1 MQIGQNL
8 NAGFYS
14 LFTGVLMSK
23 FFIPKEN
30 IKENS
35 LIIDGEDVNHIT
47 RVLRY
52 SVGDDITCSDGMG
65 NDYLARIETI
75 DKTKIFCEVIEKSK
89 AQTEPNIK
97 VILIQ
102 GIPKA
107 AKMDYIIQK
116 TTELG
121 ISEIYPCEMSRC
133 VAKIDNH
140 KKIERWQ
147 KISREAAKQSGRGIV
162 PVIHNAINVS
172 EAIEILKD
180 ADVSF
185 VPYECDEGNT
195 LRPILIGAKEP
206 QTVAYMI
213 GPEGGFDKTEIDKII
228 KSDIHTVSLG
238 KRILRTET
246 AGEAVLS
253 MIMYEIGDIN

>member
-1 MQIGQNL
+1 
-8 NAGFYS
+8 
-14 LFTGVLMSK
+14 MSK
-23 FFIPKEN
+23 FFIPREN
-30 IKENS
+30 IKENI

-47 RVLRY
+47 KVLRFKE
-52 SVGDDITCSDGMG
+52 GDEITCCNGIG
-65 NDYLARIETI
+65 TDYVAKITSV
-75 DKTKIFCEVIEKSK
+75 DKKEICCEIISAVK
-89 AQTEPNIK
+89 AETEPNIH

-102 GIPKA
+102 GVPKA
-107 AKMDYIIQK
+107 SKMDYIIQK

-133 VAKIDNH
+133 VAKIDGQ

-162 PVIHNAINVS
+162 PEVHDAICLKEAINV
-172 EAIEILKD
+172 LKD
-180 ADVSF
+180 ADIAF

-195 LRPILIGAKEP
+195 LRPVLLGAKDP
-206 QTVAYMI
+206 KTVAFMI
-213 GPEGGFDKTEIDKII
+213 GPEGGFDKSEIDEII
-228 KSDIHTVSLG
+228 KNGIHTVSLG

-253 MIMYEIGDIN
+253 MVMYEIGDIN